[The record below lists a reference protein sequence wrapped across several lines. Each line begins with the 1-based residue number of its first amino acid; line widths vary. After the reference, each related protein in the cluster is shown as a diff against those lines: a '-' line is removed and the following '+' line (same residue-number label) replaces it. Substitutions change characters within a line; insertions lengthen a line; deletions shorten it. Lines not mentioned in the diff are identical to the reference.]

1 MDDAL
6 KARLIGATVLVLLA
20 VLLIPEL
27 LSGRKAAAPATVQDA
42 AARGTRTFTIELA
55 GGSGGS
61 TVTEAPAPAAPPAT
75 QAPAVGEPAGITAQ
89 QAETPAESTAETP
102 AAESRPVPQTATDS
116 VRVAQATDTPS
127 APPATVAAPP
137 ASEPDAA
144 IAPAPVIPAR
154 GGWAVQVG
162 AFGSEASARK
172 LVDQLREA
180 GYRAYIA
187 PVSRGG
193 KTLHRVRVGPEAARA
208 EAESLVAGLKVRGL
222 PATVVAND

>member
-27 LSGRKAAAPATVQDA
+27 LSGRKAAVPAAAQDA
-42 AARGTRTFTIELA
+42 STRGTRTFTIELA
-55 GGSGGS
+55 GSSGSS
-61 TVTEAPAPAAPPAT
+61 TVTEAPSVAASPVAKAPAAS
-75 QAPAVGEPAGITAQ
+75 EPAGSPAGA
-89 QAETPAESTAETP
+89 AEAPAATP
-102 AAESRPVPQTATDS
+102 AAESLPPQPAS
-116 VRVAQATDTPS
+116 EPVRVAQAADAPS
-127 APPATVAAPP
+127 TPPASAAPP

-180 GYRAYIA
+180 GYRAYVS

-193 KTLHRVRVGPEAARA
+193 KTLHRVRVGPEPARA

>member
-27 LSGRKAAAPATVQDA
+27 LSGRKAAAPAVAQDA

-55 GGSGGS
+55 GASGGS
-61 TVTEAPAPAAPPAT
+61 TVTEAPAAAASPVAEAPAAS
-75 QAPAVGEPAGITAQ
+75 EPAGPPPG
-89 QAETPAESTAETP
+89 PAEAPAATP
-102 AAESRPVPQTATDS
+102 AAESLPPPQPASES
-116 VRVAQATDTPS
+116 VRVAQATDAST
-127 APPATVAAPP
+127 APP

-193 KTLHRVRVGPEAARA
+193 KTLHRVRIGPEAARA

>member
-6 KARLIGATVLVLLA
+6 KARLVGATVLVLLA

-27 LSGRKAAAPATVQDA
+27 LSGRKAAAPGSEQDT
-42 AARGTRTFTIELA
+42 AARGNRTFTIELSGGQ
-55 GGSGGS
+55 GGSS
-61 TVTEAPAPAAPPAT
+61 VTAEPAESAPRVA
-75 QAPAVGEPAGITAQ
+75 QAPAVGEPASSPAGP
-89 QAETPAESTAETP
+89 AETSGESPAPQPTTEGVRVAQAAETP
-102 AAESRPVPQTATDS
+102 AA
-116 VRVAQATDTPS
+116 
-127 APPATVAAPP
+127 PPASVTAPP

-180 GYRAYIA
+180 GYRAYVA
-187 PVSRGG
+187 PVSRSG

-222 PATVVAND
+222 PATVVEND

>member
-6 KARLIGATVLVLLA
+6 KARLVGATVLVLLA

-27 LSGRKAAAPATVQDA
+27 LSGRKAAAPGSEQDT
-42 AARGTRTFTIELA
+42 AARGNRTFTIELSGGQ
-55 GGSGGS
+55 GGSS
-61 TVTEAPAPAAPPAT
+61 VTAEPAESAPRVA
-75 QAPAVGEPAGITAQ
+75 QAPAVGEPASSPAGP
-89 QAETPAESTAETP
+89 AETSGESPAAPPSAEARPAPQPTTEGVRVAQAAETP
-102 AAESRPVPQTATDS
+102 AA
-116 VRVAQATDTPS
+116 
-127 APPATVAAPP
+127 PPASVTAPP

-180 GYRAYIA
+180 GYRAYVA
-187 PVSRGG
+187 PVSRSG

-222 PATVVAND
+222 PATVVEND